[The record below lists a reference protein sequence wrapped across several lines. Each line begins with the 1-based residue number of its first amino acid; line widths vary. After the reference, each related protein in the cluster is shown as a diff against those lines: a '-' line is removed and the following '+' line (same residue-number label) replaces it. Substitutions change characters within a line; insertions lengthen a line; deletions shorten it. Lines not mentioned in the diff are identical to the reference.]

1 MKVKMAQNSY
11 RTTTQQISIQTK
23 PKQRLGGHSVAHVI
37 LVSAQVLL
45 VLTLGLRT
53 LDFGFGLWIWTLDFG
68 LTITFISFCLGFQ
81 SLQSL

>member
-45 VLTLGLRT
+45 VLTLGL
-53 LDFGFGLWIWTLDFG
+53 GTLDFG
-68 LTITFISFCLGFQ
+68 LGLDNLRVVYLRFNINHAWMEIFKGR
-81 SLQSL
+81 